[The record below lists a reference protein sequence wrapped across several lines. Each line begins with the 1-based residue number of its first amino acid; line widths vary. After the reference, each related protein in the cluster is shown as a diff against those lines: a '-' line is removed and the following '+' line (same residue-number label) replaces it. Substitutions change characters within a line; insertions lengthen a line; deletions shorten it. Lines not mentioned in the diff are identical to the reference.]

1 MKQRSRRMRMVEAVL
16 LTILTALPACGSP
29 VEDRS
34 LQEPSSTSRLSA
46 DAVYVVP
53 NRIRDAT
60 MVWSTEPGID
70 LYSDEGTVTRAA
82 LESFAIGMM
91 VGLDYTYLGFAASSK
106 IPGGG
111 RLYGGFDD
119 DTGRGPFVG
128 TIHGHIQR
136 IIPTDTGFDVISCLL
151 SVGLD
156 VLADGKY
163 SPSRISN
170 GEGAE
175 LRSRFFRTVAET
187 SEAPAPSRTATPES
201 GERHW
206 QAPTGN
212 QFVDWGIDGFTDR
225 DPSTSGSGRCVPWAR
240 SLYPDT
246 TPVIARD
253 AYANDN
259 APPVQPAYPGWPDDG
274 E

>member
-1 MKQRSRRMRMVEAVL
+1 MIQRSRRMRMVVAVL
-16 LTILTALPACGSP
+16 LTILIAVTACGSP
-29 VEDRS
+29 VEDSS
-34 LQEPSSTSRLSA
+34 LQESSSRSPA
-46 DAVYVVP
+46 NAVYAVP
-53 NRIRDAT
+53 DRIRDAT

-70 LYSDEGTVTRAA
+70 LYSDEGTLTRAA

-91 VGLDYTYLGFAASSK
+91 VGLDYTYLGFTASSK

-119 DTGRGPFVG
+119 DTKQGPFVG

-156 VLADGKY
+156 ELVDGKY

-175 LRSRFFRTVAET
+175 LRSQFFRTVAET
-187 SEAPAPSRTATPES
+187 SEAVAPYRTATTES
-201 GERHW
+201 GGRHW
-206 QAPTGN
+206 QAPAGN
-212 QFVDWGIDGFTDR
+212 EFVGWEIDGFTDR
-225 DPSTSGSGRCVPWAR
+225 DPTTSGNGRCAPWAR

-246 TPVIARD
+246 APVIARD
-253 AYANDN
+253 AYARDN
-259 APPVQPAYPGWPDDG
+259 PPPVQPAYPGWPDNSN
-274 E
+274 